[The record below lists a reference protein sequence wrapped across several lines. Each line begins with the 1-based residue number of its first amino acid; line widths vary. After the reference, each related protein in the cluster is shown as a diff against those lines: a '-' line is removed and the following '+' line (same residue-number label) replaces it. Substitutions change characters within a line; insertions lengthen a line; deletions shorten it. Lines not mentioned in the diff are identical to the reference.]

1 MKAVANH
8 LKGTFLAGIFIII
21 PFGIT
26 IFILKFLFNFADG
39 ILGSHLDSLMV
50 LYGRKEGHIPGIG
63 MFTGAVVV
71 YLTGLIAT
79 NVLGKR
85 FLQMGDD
92 LLTRIPLVRSI
103 YTSSKQLTKVFREGG
118 SSYRR
123 AVFVDW
129 PRPGVRAMGFVTAEV
144 EREGVQYVVVYI
156 PTMPNPTSGFAL
168 WFRECE
174 VFESGMTVED
184 AVKFVVSGGVVIPA
198 RVCKD
203 GVEQVDNTTDIE
215 GLRNRISRSG

>member
-1 MKAVANH
+1 MKIVGKH
-8 LKGTFLAGIFIII
+8 LKGTFLAGIFVII
-21 PFGIT
+21 PFGVT

-50 LYGRKEGHIPGIG
+50 YFGRSEGHIPGIG
-63 MFTGAVVV
+63 MVTGAVVI

-79 NVLGKR
+79 NVVGNRLLK
-85 FLQMGDD
+85 LGDD
-92 LLTRIPLVRSI
+92 LMVRIPLVKSI
-103 YTSSKQLTKVFREGG
+103 YTSSKQLIKVFREGG

-123 AVFVDW
+123 AVFVEW
-129 PRPGVRAMGFVTAEV
+129 PRPGVRAVGFVTAEV
-144 EREGVQYVVVYI
+144 EREGDQFVVVYI

-184 AVKFVVSGGVVIPA
+184 AVKFVVSGGVVLPA
-198 RVCKD
+198 E
-203 GVEQVDNTTDIE
+203 GVQP
-215 GLRNRISRSG
+215 